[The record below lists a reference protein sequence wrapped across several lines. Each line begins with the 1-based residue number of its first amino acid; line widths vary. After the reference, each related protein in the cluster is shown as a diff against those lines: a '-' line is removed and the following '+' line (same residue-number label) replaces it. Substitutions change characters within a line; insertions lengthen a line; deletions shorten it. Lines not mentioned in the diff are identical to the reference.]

1 MEILSNLYDVVFF
14 LIVFVLVIALLVAI
28 AELKRSLDKKK
39 FQEIEIRRKQVLQE
53 KMKALRKKQEEL
65 DRKRDEEEKARMKM
79 VEKEQ
84 VIAEKEIEKGAEEQ
98 KRFNVYADI
107 VSKIYSVLTPVL
119 TKKNLYSATKKYVEK
134 QRVPVTLS
142 EDGIIL
148 GGYVDEK
155 TVQAFI
161 TGLIDEY
168 DDALGWPIGN
178 ICRAEI
184 ETYLKGKRGY
194 ESLLERI
201 KMHPPKGAS
210 YLVEEEEPRRSYN
223 LFSKHIHLTDCLCI
237 TRRDPEKIR
246 KMYGENFGII
256 WLTNVK
262 GKDTMD
268 PTDLERLMQSIER
281 FLGEGKVLIM
291 DGLEYLIVQN
301 NYKTILKF
309 IQSLNSMIV
318 LKKSMLIVP
327 VNPSALDTKELALL
341 EREMN
346 VLK

>member
-1 MEILSNLYDVVFF
+1 MEIPGSLYDVVFF
-14 LIVFVLVIALLVAI
+14 LIVFILIIALLVAI

-65 DRKRDEEEKARMKM
+65 DRKRAEEEKARMKM
-79 VEKEQ
+79 IEKEQ
-84 VIAEKEIEKGAEEQ
+84 IIAEKESERGAEEQ
-98 KRFNVYADI
+98 KRLNVYADI
-107 VSKIYSVLTPVL
+107 LSKMYSVLMPVL
-119 TKKNLYSATKKYVEK
+119 QKNHLYSVTKKYVERQK
-134 QRVPVTLS
+134 VPVTLS
-142 EDGIIL
+142 ENGITL

-161 TGLIDEY
+161 VGLIDEY
-168 DDALGWPIGN
+168 DDALGWPVGN

-184 ETYLKGKRGY
+184 EKYLKGKGFD
-194 ESLLERI
+194 SLLENL
-201 KMHPPKGAS
+201 KMHPPKGIS
-210 YLVEEEEPRRSYN
+210 YLVEEEEPRKSYN
-223 LFSKHIHLTDCLCI
+223 LFGKYISLADCLCI
-237 TRRDPEKIR
+237 TRGDPEKIR
-246 KMYGENFGII
+246 KMYGENFSII

-281 FLGEGKVLIM
+281 FLGEGKVLII
-291 DGLEYLIVQN
+291 DGIEYLIVQN

>member
-1 MEILSNLYDVVFF
+1 MEIPQNLYDVIFF
-14 LIVFVLVIALLVAI
+14 LIVFALVIVLLIVI

-39 FQEIEIRRKQVLQE
+39 FQEIEIRRKRVLQE
-53 KMKALRKKQEEL
+53 KMEALRKKQEEL
-65 DRKRDEEEKARMKM
+65 DRKRAEEERARMEM

-84 VIAEKEIEKGAEEQ
+84 IIAEKEIEKGAEEQ
-98 KRFNVYADI
+98 KRLNVYADI

-119 TKKNLYSATKKYVEK
+119 TKKNLYSVTKKYVER

-142 EDGIIL
+142 ENGIIL

-161 TGLIDEY
+161 AGLIDEY
-168 DDALGWPIGN
+168 DDALGWPMGN

-184 ETYLKGKRGY
+184 ETRLKGKAFD
-194 ESLLERI
+194 SFLEKL
-201 KMHPPKGAS
+201 KMYSPKGIS

-223 LFSKHIHLTDCLCI
+223 LFSKYIHLTDCLCI
-237 TRRDPEKIR
+237 TRGDPEKIR
-246 KMYGENFGII
+246 KSYGENFSII

-262 GKDTMD
+262 AKDAMD
-268 PTDLERLMQSIER
+268 PTDLERLMQSIEK
-281 FLGEGKVLIM
+281 FLDEGRVLII
-291 DGLEYLIVQN
+291 DALEYLIVQN

-309 IQSLNSMIV
+309 IQSLNSMVV
-318 LKKSMLIVP
+318 LKKSMLIIP

>member
-1 MEILSNLYDVVFF
+1 MEIPQSLHDVIFF
-14 LIVFVLVIALLVAI
+14 LIVFALAIVLLIVI

-53 KMKALRKKQEEL
+53 KMKALKKKQEEL
-65 DRKRDEEEKARMKM
+65 DRKRAEEEKARMEM

-84 VIAEKEIEKGAEEQ
+84 IIAEKEAEKGIEKQ
-98 KRFNVYADI
+98 KRLNVYADI

-119 TKKNLYSATKKYVEK
+119 TKKNLYSVTKKYVER

-142 EDGIIL
+142 EEGIAL

-155 TVQAFI
+155 TAQAFI
-161 TGLIDEY
+161 AGLIDEY
-168 DDALGWPIGN
+168 DDALGWPMGN

-184 ETYLKGKRGY
+184 ETYLKGKMGY

-201 KMHPPKGAS
+201 KIHPPKGTS

-223 LFSKHIHLTDCLCI
+223 LFSKYIHLTDCLCI

-246 KMYGENFGII
+246 KMYGENFSII

-281 FLGEGKVLIM
+281 FLGEGKVLII

-318 LKKSMLIVP
+318 MKKSMLMVP
-327 VNPSALDTKELALL
+327 VNQAALDTRELALL

>member
-1 MEILSNLYDVVFF
+1 LYDVIFF
-14 LIVFVLVIALLVAI
+14 LVVFALIIVLLIVI

-65 DRKRDEEEKARMKM
+65 DRKRAEEEKARIEMI
-79 VEKEQ
+79 EKEQ
-84 VIAEKEIEKGAEEQ
+84 IIAEKEAEKGIEKQ
-98 KRFNVYADI
+98 KRLDVYADI
-107 VSKIYSVLTPVL
+107 LSKMYSVLTPVL
-119 TKKNLYSATKKYVEK
+119 TKKNLYSVTKKYVER

-142 EDGIIL
+142 EEGIAL

-161 TGLIDEY
+161 AGLIDEY
-168 DDALGWPIGN
+168 DDVLGWPMGN
-178 ICRAEI
+178 ICRTEI
-184 ETYLKGKRGY
+184 KTCLKGKGFD
-194 ESLLERI
+194 SFLE
-201 KMHPPKGAS
+201 KLEMHSPKGIS
-210 YLVEEEEPRRSYN
+210 YLVEEEEPGRSYN
-223 LFSKHIHLTDCLCI
+223 LFSKYIPLTDCLCI
-237 TRRDPEKIR
+237 TRRDPEKISR
-246 KMYGENFGII
+246 IYGKNFNII

-262 GKDTMD
+262 AENTMD
-268 PTDLERLMQSIER
+268 PTDLERLMQSIEK
-281 FLGEGKVLIM
+281 FLDEGKVLII
-291 DGLEYLIVQN
+291 DALEYLIVQN